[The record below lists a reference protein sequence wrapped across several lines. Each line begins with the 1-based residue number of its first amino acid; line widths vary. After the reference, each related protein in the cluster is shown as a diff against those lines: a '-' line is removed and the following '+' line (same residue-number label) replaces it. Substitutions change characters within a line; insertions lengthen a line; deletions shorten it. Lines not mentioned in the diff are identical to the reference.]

1 MDCQPFSQMKKL
13 RLDKL
18 PSITQPG
25 DSCALSPVLPGSRA
39 PLFTSSNSDDKSN
52 DSNNSKHS
60 HHASYVPDTTQSHR
74 SLLQAL
80 AIHGH
85 ANPPSNCL
93 QQLLSV
99 VQAHMQRK
107 WDLWG

>member
-1 MDCQPFSQMKKL
+1 MPSVQCCPAPEPPS
-13 RLDKL
+13 L
-18 PSITQPG
+18 PAVTVMI
-25 DSCALSPVLPGSRA
+25 RA
-39 PLFTSSNSDDKSN
+39 TILMTATIANTHTTP
-52 DSNNSKHS
+52 
-60 HHASYVPDTTQSHR
+60 SYVPDTTQSHR